1 MSIYFWVMKEKC
13 LFSIFRFINYIK
25 ALENGKEGINVQKK
39 IRTLVLNTS

>member
-13 LFSIFRFINYIK
+13 LFSIFRFINHIK

-39 IRTLVLNTS
+39 S